1 VATVEVRA
9 VAVEQWAAM
18 RAVRLAA
25 LTDSPR
31 LFGSTVAAEELLDED
46 EWRRRTQRAAMA
58 WDGPEP
64 VGIVAWVWTRE
75 PQQADLVSMW
85 IAPGHRGRGTGSAL
99 ARWVIADVAITR
111 QAILELGVVEDNLPA
126 VELYRRLGFV
136 QTGTQLGTRSGDVLR
151 RMRYNPPTD

>member
-1 VATVEVRA
+1 VTRVKVRA
-9 VAVEQWAAM
+9 VTVEQWDAM

-25 LTDSPR
+25 LTDSPH

-46 EWRRRTQRAAMA
+46 EWRRRTERAAMA
-58 WDGPEP
+58 WEGLEP

-75 PQQADLVSMW
+75 PEQADLVSMW
-85 IAPGHRGRGTGSAL
+85 IAPGHRGRGAGSAL
-99 ARWVIADVAITR
+99 ARWVIAEVALAR
-111 QAILELGVVEDNLPA
+111 QAVLELGVVEDNLPA

-151 RMRYNPPTD
+151 RMRYLPPPD